1 MWFSWS
7 WEVSIIFKRAEALE
21 PIVHL
26 DYPVWVVT
34 SPLEASAWTR
44 DLEAGPVQSLLSTEY
59 DKKDEG
65 VFTIR
70 VDECMPSHRS
80 FFAASDFCCSEF
92 TAKKWV
98 FIRFHSFYCF
108 FYLYVSVSGGLQR
121 SMCGFILTFNP
132 QQQLEHWIGA
142 PVSHP
147 CSFTHPITKSVILR
161 TVHYPIRH
169 SDCLKWEVLNLFTK
183 LSKPPEWRN
192 ILFFMLPLHHV
203 IEWLYIS

>member
-7 WEVSIIFKRAEALE
+7 WEVSIIFKRAKALE

-34 SPLEASAWTR
+34 SPLEASAWTG

-59 DKKDEG
+59 DKKGEG

-70 VDECMPSHRS
+70 VDECTPSCQS
-80 FFAASDFCCSEF
+80 FFAAADFCYSEF
-92 TAKKWV
+92 TAKKNEFSKDCIPFIV
-98 FIRFHSFYCF
+98 FF
-108 FYLYVSVSGGLQR
+108 LSVCLGKWR
-121 SMCGFILTFNP
+121 LTEEHV
-132 QQQLEHWIGA
+132 QQLEHWIGA

-161 TVHYPIRH
+161 TIHYPIRH

-183 LSKPPEWRN
+183 LSKPHEWWN